1 VIGGKW
7 KMPILWRI
15 RERPLRYTD
24 LRESLNEH
32 AYKPVTHAMLTQ
44 QLKQLEESGLI
55 TRTVYA
61 EAPPRVEYLITPL
74 GAGVIPVINAFA
86 FGDATRV
93 RDFRQR
99 NPAPRIRGGAGKRIY
114 FNAARFAPKLMW
126 KGSPS
131 STSAGTD
138 FTPAFSASATRP
150 FSRPR

>member
-1 VIGGKW
+1 MPQFKLDGVNYNNPVQLALDVIGGKW

-74 GAGVIPVINAFA
+74 GAGVIPVINALRDY
-86 FGDATRV
+86 GYTYKKSREKKTR
-93 RDFRQR
+93 RRR
-99 NPAPRIRGGAGKRIY
+99 
-114 FNAARFAPKLMW
+114 
-126 KGSPS
+126 
-131 STSAGTD
+131 
-138 FTPAFSASATRP
+138 
-150 FSRPR
+150 